1 MIRTLNSARIC
12 AVLGT
17 ALLVTLATGC
27 EDFLQVE
34 DPGRYTDESLNT
46 PLAMKAV
53 ANGVEGDLWGAYD
66 DFVTFHGLLS
76 DEFMHTGTWAQW
88 EDMDQGRVG
97 PAFGTDN
104 GVFDSFVQ
112 RRTAANKAEERF
124 LSVMGDTANRSEVMA
139 RVATVAGWVELLLG
153 MHACEG
159 PKEAGGAIVPDVD
172 LYKQAIPMLTR
183 AADISRT
190 ASNQNYER
198 LAIAGRAR
206 AKLLS
211 GDLAGA
217 LTDAQ
222 TIPDSY
228 VFNAKYS
235 ETGSSNGV
243 ATLAHYS
250 RLKAGG
256 LDTRQWARVDTIARA
271 MRDPFTTQLDMRVQ
285 FSRQGNG
292 ADGVKKFYGQ
302 EKYKTPSDDIRMTSG
317 WEMRL
322 IEAEVYLK
330 QGNLTQAI
338 AQINKVRANAGLTAH
353 SATGLTAA
361 QVQERLLWERFAELY
376 LEGQRVN
383 DLVRFNLVST
393 VMGTGRAPKFPMS
406 TSELNL
412 NPNTNGNTQGRCPA
426 GV

>member
-1 MIRTLNSARIC
+1 MIRTLKSARIA

-17 ALLVTLATGC
+17 ALLVTVATGC

-46 PLAMKAV
+46 PLAMKAL
-53 ANGVEGDLWGAYD
+53 ANGVEGDLWGTYD
-66 DFVTFHGLLS
+66 GFVTFHGLMS

-112 RRTAANKAEERF
+112 RRTAALRAQERF
-124 LSVMGDTANRSEVMA
+124 QSVMGDTANRSEVMA
-139 RVATVAGWVELLLG
+139 RVVITAGWVELLLG
-153 MHACEG
+153 MHACEA
-159 PKEAGGAIVPDVD
+159 PKEANGAIIPDIDV
-172 LYKQAIPMLTR
+172 YKQALPLLTR
-183 AADISRT
+183 GADIAR
-190 ASNQNYER
+190 AGNNQNYER

-222 TIPDSY
+222 TIPDTY
-228 VFNAKYS
+228 VFSAKYS
-235 ETGSSNGV
+235 ETGSSNDV
-243 ATLAHYS
+243 ASLAHYS

-256 LDTRQWARVDTIARA
+256 LDTRMWARVDTIARA
-271 MRDPFTTQLDMRVQ
+271 MRDPYTNQLDMRVQ

-330 QGNLTQAI
+330 QNNLAQAV
-338 AQINKVRANAGLTAH
+338 ASINKVRVKAGLTPHDA
-353 SATGLTAA
+353 AGLTAA

-376 LEGQRVN
+376 LEGHRVN
-383 DLVRFNLVST
+383 DLVRFNLVTS
-393 VMGTGRAPKFPMS
+393 VLGTGRAPKFPMS